1 MLLAFGAT
9 LNGNPNLAVM
19 GGILVVIGGLWCCM
33 LMLLWLSVVCL
44 DSNPFS
50 FPSRTE
56 DDPRGKTGKHGT
68 RHPRER
74 SEETQVTRAVN
85 F

>member
-9 LNGNPNLAVM
+9 LNGNHNLTVM
-19 GGILVVIGGLWCCM
+19 GRILVLIGGLWCCM
-33 LMLLWLSVVCL
+33 LMLWLPVVCL
-44 DSNPFS
+44 GNNPFS

-56 DDPRGKTGKHGT
+56 DDPRGTTGKHGT
-68 RHPRER
+68 LHPRER